1 MEPTREQRKHPRYL
15 VHMKSI
21 FSTDGVRLEDG
32 LVLDLSLGGC
42 RLRSTHDLPSGSSI
56 ALHLRPDQHAPVYI
70 PSAIVRWAKSSTV
83 GVQFNE
89 IPDLELAAL
98 TRLIWTLRS

>member
-1 MEPTREQRKHPRYL
+1 MEPTREQRKYPRYL
-15 VHMKSI
+15 VHVKSI

-42 RLRSTHDLPSGSSI
+42 RLMSTRNLTSGSPI
-56 ALHLRPDQHAPVYI
+56 ELHLRPDQHTPVYI
-70 PSAIVRWAKSSTV
+70 PRAVVCWARNSTL

-89 IPDLELAAL
+89 ISELELATL